1 MCQTKSTER
10 AGGAAASTDN
20 FIVGAGSDTG
30 VAVGAFLYFRN
41 GEEAPRRRAAP
52 AKPFTF
58 SRGQTHFVSVG
69 GSASKLTPEQRE
81 SARAGVDA
89 VLNDL
94 YDAGFVTK
102 PRWEKGAFTSIFQ
115 HFAEAAAEQAREDLA
130 ELTLGPDAER
140 LQSVKPE
147 NGVLEISFLMSTL
160 EPAAAIAET
169 DFQAQGKLSG
179 GGALSVT
186 HEGKFF
192 LRLIDGVWRIV
203 GYEVDGNLDSG
214 SAATPTPVET
224 TP

>member
-1 MCQTKSTER
+1 MARRKHRSRDEGVNWTL
-10 AGGAAASTDN
+10 
-20 FIVGAGSDTG
+20 VLVPLLL
-30 VAVGAFLYFRN
+30 VAVGVGAYLYFRN
-41 GEEAPRRRAAP
+41 GEETPPRRAAP
-52 AKPFTF
+52 PQPFTF
-58 SRGQTHFVSVG
+58 DRGQTHFVSVG

-89 VLNDL
+89 VLNDV

-102 PRWEKGAFTSIFQ
+102 SRWENGAFTSVFP
-115 HFAEAAAEQAREDLA
+115 HFAEAAAEQAQQDLA
-130 ELTLGPDAER
+130 ELTLGPEAER

-147 NGVLEISFLMSTL
+147 SGILEISFLMNKQ
-160 EPAAAIAET
+160 EPLAAIAEA

-179 GGALSVT
+179 GGALSVA

-203 GYEVDGNLDSG
+203 GYDVDGSLDSG
-214 SAATPTPVET
+214 TAATPTPVET